1 MQKTESIYM
10 GICHTL
16 VEHSHLPL
24 LNPCCNLV
32 QVFFHVVRCIAWQL
46 VHNIWFIGSLCFLQY
61 CLKNLTLHIVIKFLA
76 SVASVTK
83 WKLI

>member
-1 MQKTESIYM
+1 
-10 GICHTL
+10 
-16 VEHSHLPL
+16 
-24 LNPCCNLV
+24 
-32 QVFFHVVRCIAWQL
+32 